1 MVIWSTR
8 RTLQAIGVLLA
19 MSVIVFAGVFAIGNP
34 ADILL
39 SPDADQEERARVIAQ
54 FGFDQPLWRQYLTF
68 LANLLQGDLGR
79 SFVFNEPAIQ
89 LILQKMPATMELAIF
104 ALLISIAVGV
114 PAGLYCGLR
123 PDTPLARG
131 LMAASIFGFSMPS
144 FWVGMLLIMIFGVQM
159 GILPTTGRGA
169 TVEVLGIE
177 WSFLTWDGLKHLL
190 LPGINLALFK
200 AAIIMRLTRAGVR
213 EILPLDFIRFAR
225 AKGLASR
232 RIIGVHVMRNIM
244 IPIVTVV
251 GIEFGSMIAF
261 AVVTESIFSWPG
273 MGKLIIDSINLLDRP
288 VIVSYLMIVVVL
300 FTVINLVVDLLYTA
314 LDPRVRLDEQE

>member
-144 FWVGMLLIMIFGVQM
+144 FWVGMLPIMIFGVQM